1 MRGKSPG
8 SANRDQKWIKAGVLA
23 LLVHVVFFIFMT
35 FGLSWKTNPP
45 EGIVVDLWSDLP
57 QPEQKPTKKVK
68 AQPPKPAPSK
78 KIKPVPPK
86 KVKVAPP
93 KKVKVVPPKKVESLP
108 SKADIVLKRE
118 KEKKRKLAKE
128 KKEKEKKA
136 KLANEKK
143 EKEKKARLAKE
154 KKAKEKKAKLAK
166 EKKEK
171 EKKARLAK
179 EKKEKEK
186 KAKLAKEKKEKERK
200 IKEQNA
206 RVAAETER
214 FQKELREEEERRR
227 LQKLAYAKAAAKRNL
242 IDEYKA
248 KILAKIKSKLVLPPD
263 LPNDPVAEYNITLLP
278 GGEILSVKLR
288 NSSGFRSFDEAVER
302 AIILARPL
310 PLPKDKLLF
319 PNFRDLG
326 VKVHYLDD

>member
-8 SANRDQKWIKAGVLA
+8 SANRDQKWLKAGVLA

-45 EGIVVDLWSDLP
+45 AGIVVDLWSDLP

-68 AQPPKPAPSK
+68 ALPPKPVEPPK
-78 KIKPVPPK
+78 KVKPVPPK
-86 KVKVAPP
+86 KVKSAPPKEVKAAP
-93 KKVKVVPPKKVESLP
+93 KKVKPLP
-108 SKADIVLKRE
+108 SKADIEL
-118 KEKKRKLAKE
+118 
-128 KKEKEKKA
+128 
-136 KLANEKK
+136 KK
-143 EKEKKARLAKE
+143 EKEKKAR
-154 KKAKEKKAKLAK
+154 
-166 EKKEK
+166 
-171 EKKARLAK
+171 
-179 EKKEKEK
+179 
-186 KAKLAKEKKEKERK
+186 LAKEKKEKERK

-310 PLPKDKLLF
+310 PLPKDKSLF

>member
-78 KIKPVPPK
+78 KVKPVPPK

-108 SKADIVLKRE
+108 SKADIVL
-118 KEKKRKLAKE
+118 
-128 KKEKEKKA
+128 
-136 KLANEKK
+136 
-143 EKEKKARLAKE
+143 
-154 KKAKEKKAKLAK
+154 
-166 EKKEK
+166 
-171 EKKARLAK
+171 
-179 EKKEKEK
+179 KKEKEK

-319 PNFRDLG
+319 SNFRDLG

>member
-78 KIKPVPPK
+78 KVKPVPPK
-86 KVKVAPP
+86 KVKVAP
-93 KKVKVVPPKKVESLP
+93 KVKVVPPKKVESLP

-136 KLANEKK
+136 KLAKEKK